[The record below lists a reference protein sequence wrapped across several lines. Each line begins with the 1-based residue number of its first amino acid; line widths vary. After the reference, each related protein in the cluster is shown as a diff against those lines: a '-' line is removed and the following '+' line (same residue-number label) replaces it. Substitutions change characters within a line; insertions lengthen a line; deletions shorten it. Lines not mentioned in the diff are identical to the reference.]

1 MMNFQNA
8 PIVSSF
14 PISTATIDNQIN
26 NNLIGTSL
34 WLPHLPSKF
43 KDKQNLIH
51 TSKSTLTI
59 QNQQTLSTNRVL
71 TNNKNHIDDE
81 NLEQQQQIITI
92 DDILRQISNII
103 QHGEYLPQGRRNVSK
118 SGEAQ

>member
-1 MMNFQNA
+1 NA

-43 KDKQNLIH
+43 KDKQSLQ
-51 TSKSTLTI
+51 K
-59 QNQQTLSTNRVL
+59 
-71 TNNKNHIDDE
+71 E
-81 NLEQQQQIITI
+81 
-92 DDILRQISNII
+92 
-103 QHGEYLPQGRRNVSK
+103 
-118 SGEAQ
+118 